1 MSTTIGSCSDTMKQ
15 KQKKKKKT
23 KAKGNLA
30 EIALVPFFKNSR
42 VQITKQNK

>member
-15 KQKKKKKT
+15 KQKKKT